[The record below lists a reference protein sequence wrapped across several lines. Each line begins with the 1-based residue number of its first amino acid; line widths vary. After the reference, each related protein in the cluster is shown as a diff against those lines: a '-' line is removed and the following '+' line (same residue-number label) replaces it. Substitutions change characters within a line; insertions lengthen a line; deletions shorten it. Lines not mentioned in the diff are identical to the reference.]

1 MIETIGPLRVLG
13 LYSPRSGRLSG
24 DRQNQREMFAPVSP
38 PCAAFDREVS
48 GFLLQ
53 AEW

>member
-1 MIETIGPLRVLG
+1 MIETIGQLRVLG
-13 LYSPRSGRLSG
+13 LYSPRSGRVSG
-24 DRQNQREMFAPVSP
+24 DRHNQREMFAPVCP

-53 AEW
+53 VDW